1 MKTLERAFSF
11 CYNSNMPWII
21 LFPLSLT
28 LLIETIIYM
37 FLKWG
42 DIKLFVVASVANIVL
57 NTTMN
62 LILLSITDATAY
74 YIVLI
79 SYEIGTTLVEA
90 LIITLFMRFKFWKTL
105 LFAVLANGV
114 SYLVGLLLQP
124 VYQTRTTIIVLTI
137 VFLALYLAFEV
148 VTIIFYSKKANKTIK

>member
-1 MKTLERAFSF
+1 
-11 CYNSNMPWII
+11 MPWII

-42 DIKLFVVASVANIVL
+42 DIKLFVVASVTNIVL

-137 VFLALYLAFEV
+137 VFLAFYLAFEV
-148 VTIIFYSKKANKTIK
+148 VTTIFYYKKANKTIKQRIYL

>member
-1 MKTLERAFSF
+1 
-11 CYNSNMPWII
+11 MPWII

-28 LLIETIIYM
+28 LLIETVIYM
-37 FLKWG
+37 FLKWS
-42 DIKLFVVASVANIVL
+42 DIKLFLVVSIANLVL

-62 LILLSITDATAY
+62 FILLSISDINTY
-74 YIVLI
+74 NIVLI

>member
-1 MKTLERAFSF
+1 
-11 CYNSNMPWII
+11 MPWII
-21 LFPLSLT
+21 LFPLLLT

-148 VTIIFYSKKANKTIK
+148 VTIIFYSKKVNKTIK

>member
-1 MKTLERAFSF
+1 
-11 CYNSNMPWII
+11 MPWII

-42 DIKLFVVASVANIVL
+42 DIKLFVVASFANIVL

-74 YIVLI
+74 YILLI

-90 LIITLFMRFKFWKTL
+90 LIITLFMHFKFWKTL

>member
-1 MKTLERAFSF
+1 
-11 CYNSNMPWII
+11 MPWII

-42 DIKLFVVASVANIVL
+42 DIKLFVVASVTNIVL

>member
-1 MKTLERAFSF
+1 
-11 CYNSNMPWII
+11 MPWII

-28 LLIETIIYM
+28 LLVETLIYM

-105 LFAVLANGV
+105 FFAVLANGV